1 MENFIK
7 ELIQKI
13 SEDSFED
20 FENYYVNNGDRLVEL
35 NDVLYT
41 IEELKKKYNN
51 GWISCKKRL
60 PNKEE
65 YNENDGRFIVTDG
78 NRRYQGFFDIYD
90 NKFKYDT
97 RDLVLEEDLC
107 VIAWQPLP
115 GKYREE

>member
-35 NDVLYT
+35 NDVLYA
-41 IEELKKKYNN
+41 IEELKKNYNN

-65 YNENDGRFIVTDG
+65 YNKNDGRFIVTDG
-78 NRRYQGFFDIYD
+78 NRRYQGLFDIYN
-90 NKFKYDT
+90 NKFIYDT
-97 RDLVLEEDLC
+97 TMFRTAEDKC

-115 GKYREE
+115 NEYKEK